1 MDAAGIPLSVFV
13 EPANVHDMCLV
24 GANLMELDDLPV
36 KRPSPRRTVQGM
48 CMDKGYDYP
57 EIRKLVNMYGFKP
70 HIRSRGEERR
80 AVKRRRGYRP
90 RRWVVERTHSWY
102 NRFRDLLI
110 RWCKKEDNFVAQLH
124 LASAIIIG
132 SFIGLS
138 G

>member
-1 MDAAGIPLSVFV
+1 
-13 EPANVHDMCLV
+13 MCLV
-24 GANLMELDDLPV
+24 GANMLELDDLPV
-36 KRPSPRRTVQGM
+36 KRPSPRRVTQGL

-57 EIRKLVNMYGFKP
+57 EIWDLVRQNGFTP
-70 HIRSRGEERR
+70 HIRSRGEECK
-80 AVKRRRGYRP
+80 AMKRRRGYRP

-102 NRFRDLLI
+102 NRFRALLV
-110 RWCKKEDNFVAQLH
+110 RWCKKDENYTAQLH

>member
-1 MDAAGIPLSVFV
+1 
-13 EPANVHDMCLV
+13 VHDMCLV

-36 KRPSPRRTVQGM
+36 KRPSPRRMPQGL

-57 EIRKLVNMYGFKP
+57 AIRELVTLYGFTP
-70 HIRSRGEERR
+70 HIRSRGEERQTM
-80 AVKRRRGYRP
+80 RRHRGYRP

-102 NRFRDLLI
+102 NRFRDLLV
-110 RWCKKEDNFVAQLH
+110 RWCKKEDNFVGQLH

-132 SFIGLS
+132 GFIGLF

>member
-1 MDAAGIPLSVFV
+1 
-13 EPANVHDMCLV
+13 MCLV
-24 GANLMELDDLPV
+24 GANLLELEDLPV
-36 KRPSPRRTVQGM
+36 RRPSPRRSRQGM

-57 EIRKLVNMYGFKP
+57 EIRELVSMYGFAP
-70 HIRSRGEERR
+70 HIRSRGEEHQCM
-80 AVKRRRGYRP
+80 KRRRGYRA

-102 NRFRDLLI
+102 NRFRGLLI
-110 RWCKKEDNFVAQLH
+110 RWCKKDENYTAQLH